1 MRILKRIGPQPVT
14 VLANTQPSERTTLL
28 RDRTVVITG
37 STSGIGL
44 GLAEGFAAAGCRLVI
59 NGIATPGE
67 ADILASRLRKEHG
80 AQVFFHPA
88 DLADP
93 AQCELLIREAAAHFG
108 SVDILVNNAGIQHVA
123 PTEDFPVERWN
134 AVLAINLSAAFHTI
148 RAALP
153 GMQRRNYGRIV
164 NIASVHGLV
173 ASINK
178 AAYVTAKHGL
188 IGLTKVVALENSTN
202 GITCNAICPG
212 WVLTPLVQKQ
222 IDDRAAQ
229 SHVSVEAASQEMLR
243 EKQPTGRFVTVE
255 DIAALA
261 LFLCSA
267 AASNIT
273 GTSFPI
279 DGGWTAQ

>member
-1 MRILKRIGPQPVT
+1 M
-14 VLANTQPSERTTLL
+14 TLL
-28 RDRTVVITG
+28 RDCTAVITG

-44 GLAEGFAAAGCRLVI
+44 GLAEGFASVGCRLVI
-59 NGIATPGE
+59 NGIATPVE
-67 ADILASRLRKEHG
+67 ADMLAKRLRQEHG
-80 AQVFFHPA
+80 AKVFFHPA

-93 AQCELLIREAAAHFG
+93 GQCELLIRDAEAQFG
-108 SVDILVNNAGIQHVA
+108 SVDILVNNAGIQHVQ
-123 PTEDFPVERWN
+123 PTQNFPVDQWN
-134 AVLAINLSAAFHTI
+134 AILAINLSAAFHTI

-153 GMQRRNYGRIV
+153 GMQRRKQGRIL

-173 ASINK
+173 ASIHK
-178 AAYVTAKHGL
+178 AAYVAAKHGL
-188 IGLTKVVALENSTN
+188 IGLTKVIALENATN
-202 GITCNAICPG
+202 GITSNAICPG

-229 SHVSVEAASQEMLR
+229 SHVALEEASREILR
-243 EKQPTGRFVTVE
+243 EKQPTGRFVSVG

-261 LFLCSA
+261 LFLCSD

-273 GTSFPI
+273 GASFPI

>member
-1 MRILKRIGPQPVT
+1 MIM
-14 VLANTQPSERTTLL
+14 L

-44 GLAEGFAAAGCRLVI
+44 GLAEGFAAQGCRLVI
-59 NGIATPGE
+59 NGIDPPAE
-67 ADILASRLRKEHG
+67 ADVLANRLRKEHG

-88 DLADP
+88 DLAYPD
-93 AQCELLIREAAAHFG
+93 QCEALIRDAEAQFG

-123 PTEDFPVERWN
+123 PTEKFPVNQWN
-134 AVLAINLSAAFHTI
+134 AILAINLSAAFHTI

-153 GMQRRNYGRIV
+153 GMRQRQYGRIV

-178 AAYVTAKHGL
+178 SAYVAAKHGL
-188 IGLTKVVALENSTN
+188 IGLTKVVALENATN
-202 GITCNAICPG
+202 GVTCNAICPG
-212 WVLTPLVQKQ
+212 FVLTQLVQKQ
-222 IDDRAAQ
+222 IDERAAK
-229 SHVSVEAASQEMLR
+229 SHISVEDASLEILR
-243 EKQPTGRFVTVE
+243 EKQPTGRFVAV
-255 DIAALA
+255 DDLAALA
-261 LFLCSA
+261 LFLCSD

-273 GTSFPI
+273 GTSFPM